1 MKDSLKTWS
10 RPNILFLHPF
20 FITALEIPSIF
31 SYSFQSKIFDRAK
44 ALCCITKAKER
55 LHLFDKKEFD
65 ELPHVKT
72 YYVEL
77 ILMRLVSICT
87 KMSHQLASMM
97 QKKQSSSTEKHLMK
111 FVYVLQIVSKKK
123 MTVKVFSNFYHKY
136 SIRTE
141 FYSHRPNPMCIS
153 TFCMQ
158 KTCMMT
164 LPPHH
169 CTLNGNKKWQVIRTY
184 HKFFF

>member
-1 MKDSLKTWS
+1 MLLTNKAKLVNQKKHGVHTGYCRNWVQWSLAITLNNWDTYIQHLKNLAEDTLYKPKDHQNMKDSLKTWS

-77 ILMRLVSICT
+77 ILMRQVSICT
-87 KMSHQLASMM
+87 KMSH
-97 QKKQSSSTEKHLMK
+97 
-111 FVYVLQIVSKKK
+111 
-123 MTVKVFSNFYHKY
+123 
-136 SIRTE
+136 
-141 FYSHRPNPMCIS
+141 
-153 TFCMQ
+153 
-158 KTCMMT
+158 
-164 LPPHH
+164 
-169 CTLNGNKKWQVIRTY
+169 
-184 HKFFF
+184 